1 MDYKN
6 TLEAIIGNVEEIRTL
21 ISGFAA
27 NKKIRAIEMELTL
40 EKVRN
45 LYDIL
50 LMLKETYSVE
60 NAGPSAQVAGD
71 AGNADVDDD
80 SPSTENKEEATLDL
94 SEEQQ
99 AENDDDIKIVSDR
112 FKRHTTSIHDS
123 LSKSQQ
129 YNELS
134 EKLKS
139 KAITD
144 IGNAIGIN
152 DKFIFVKELFHGD
165 TNMYNN
171 TIGVLNNATN
181 FNEAYNYLIGNFD
194 WDMDSPLV
202 QILLDLI
209 RRKLII
215 NKNE

>member
-27 NKKIRAIEMELTL
+27 NKKIRAIEMELAL

-60 NAGPSAQVAGD
+60 NAVPSAQVAGD

-144 IGNAIGIN
+144 IGDAIGIN

>member
-6 TLEAIIGNVEEIRTL
+6 TLEAIVGNVEEIKTL
-21 ISGFAA
+21 VAGFAA
-27 NKKIRAIEMELTL
+27 KKKIRAIEMELTL

-60 NAGPSAQVAGD
+60 KDKPSAQIEGGVGKTD
-71 AGNADVDDD
+71 MDDD
-80 SPSTENKEEATLDL
+80 SPSTEHEEEATLDL
-94 SEEQQ
+94 SEEQP
-99 AENDDDIKIVSDR
+99 AKNDDAIKIVSDR
-112 FKRHTTSIHDS
+112 FKRHTKSIHDS

-139 KAITD
+139 KPITD
-144 IGNAIGIN
+144 IGNTIGIN
-152 DKFIFVKELFHGD
+152 DKFIFVKELFNSD
-165 TNMYNN
+165 PNMYNN